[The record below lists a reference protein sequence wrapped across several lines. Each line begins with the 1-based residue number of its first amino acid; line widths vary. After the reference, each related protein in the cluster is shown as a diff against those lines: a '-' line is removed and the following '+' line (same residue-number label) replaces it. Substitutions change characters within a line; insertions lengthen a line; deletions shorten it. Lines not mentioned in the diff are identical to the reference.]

1 MTRTTRRETN
11 RLRAEIM
18 DGLAEYLDE
27 RAGER
32 RLRLESDRSRAKV
45 ARCGTLI
52 DEKAMP
58 AAWLSAIMRT
68 CAPHV
73 VFMPEFRFGVSRP
86 QPLLH

>member
-1 MTRTTRRETN
+1 MTRTTRRETD

-18 DGLAEYLDE
+18 EGLAEYLDD
-27 RAGER
+27 RDRFA
-32 RLRLESDRSRAKV
+32 RLRADRDRSTERT
-45 ARCGTLI
+45 ARCGTVI

-58 AAWLSAIMRT
+58 AHWLHAIMRE

-73 VFMPEFRFGVSRP
+73 SYMPAFRFGVSRP

>member
-1 MTRTTRRETN
+1 MTRTTRRETD

-18 DGLAEYLDE
+18 EGLAEYLDDRD
-27 RAGER
+27 RAK
-32 RLRLESDRSRAKV
+32 RLRLDHHRSTERV

-58 AAWLSAIMRT
+58 AAWLSAIMRIH
-68 CAPHV
+68 APHV
-73 VFMPEFRFGVSRP
+73 TFLPEFRFGVSRS